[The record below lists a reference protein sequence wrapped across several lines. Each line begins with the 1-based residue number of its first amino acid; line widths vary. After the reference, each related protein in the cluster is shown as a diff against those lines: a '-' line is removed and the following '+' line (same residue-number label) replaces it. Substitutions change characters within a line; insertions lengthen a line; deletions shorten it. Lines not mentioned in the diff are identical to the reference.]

1 MEECIKVK
9 LIDES
14 AKLTPHFKK
23 KFGHER
29 LVSLKSIKGRYKR
42 GEVEYFLFYNQRKCI
57 YVQIYSR

>member
-9 LIDES
+9 LIDEFG
-14 AKLTPHFKK
+14 KLTPHFKE

-42 GEVEYFLFYNQRKCI
+42 DEVEYFLILLLKEMHLCSYLF
-57 YVQIYSR
+57 